1 MYTSTSYKAAGIVK
15 SEDLFY
21 FRIIVSVNYLNAK
34 HLKSVV
40 QFLLGVWDIAVALMK
55 DGLPPSFVMLEG
67 P

>member
-1 MYTSTSYKAAGIVK
+1 MK